1 MSLSGDVPSLEELLS
16 KLISVQGSDL
26 HLKVGS
32 PPVFRIDGQL
42 HLSNLPKLS
51 PEACE
56 GFAAEILPERMRAD
70 FETTS
75 EADFAIGRQNLG
87 RFRVNVYR
95 QRGSVSL
102 VLRAVSPASK
112 NFDELGL
119 PPVFEKLA
127 MEPRGLILV
136 TGPTGS
142 GKTTTLGAVV
152 DYINSNRRVNIVTLE
167 DPIEVLHPDKL
178 SIVSQRE
185 VGVDTQSF
193 DEALRRVL
201 RQDPDVIL
209 IGEMRDAETVDA
221 ALKAAETGHLVLSTL
236 HTIDATETVNRIIDF
251 FPAYQQ
257 KQIRLVLAGSLRGIV
272 SQRLLQRADGKGRIP
287 ATEVLVNTERVFD
300 RIIDETLTSELIE
313 VMAESEF
320 YGMQTFDQALLRL
333 YEYGLVTYQDAM
345 AHSTNPADFKL
356 SVQNKGL
363 KSA

>member
-1 MSLSGDVPSLEELLS
+1 
-16 KLISVQGSDL
+16 
-26 HLKVGS
+26 
-32 PPVFRIDGQL
+32 
-42 HLSNLPKLS
+42 
-51 PEACE
+51 
-56 GFAAEILPERMRAD
+56 
-70 FETTS
+70 
-75 EADFAIGRQNLG
+75 
-87 RFRVNVYR
+87 
-95 QRGSVSL
+95 

-127 MEPRGLILV
+127 MEARGLILV

-142 GKTTTLGAVV
+142 GKTTTLGAIV

-193 DEALRRVL
+193 SEALRRVL

-287 ATEVLVNTERVFD
+287 ASEVLVNTERVFD
-300 RIIDETLTSELIE
+300 RIVDETQTSSLLE
-313 VMAESEF
+313 VMADSEF
-320 YGMQTFDQALLRL
+320 YGMHTFDQSLLRL
-333 YEYGLVTYQDAM
+333 YEYGLVTYQDAI
-345 AHSTNPADFKL
+345 AHSTNAADLKL